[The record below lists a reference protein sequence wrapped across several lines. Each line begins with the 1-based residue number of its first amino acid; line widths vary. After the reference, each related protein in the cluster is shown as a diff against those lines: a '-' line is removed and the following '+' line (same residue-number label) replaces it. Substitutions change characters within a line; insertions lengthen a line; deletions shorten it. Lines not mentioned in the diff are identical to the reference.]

1 MKFTDRWWSAPTEG
15 DNGGTVIVT
24 GRDNMDEAIACG
36 KYIYRIDVY
45 WNYEA
50 EPDGMPCDSDA
61 LLMEQAT
68 DALQKAFKKNTA
80 AIMTG
85 IYTGDGRRDWIFYC
99 LNLRIFSYVFNSAL
113 ESLPQIPLVVEAH
126 DDPEW
131 EEYNNMR
138 DMTYIPDDEN

>member
-1 MKFTDRWWSAPTEG
+1 MKFTDKWWSAPTEG
-15 DNGGTVIVT
+15 DNGSTVIVT
-24 GRDNMDEAIACG
+24 GRDDMDEAIASG

-50 EPDGMPCDSDA
+50 EPSGMPCDSDA
-61 LLMEQAT
+61 CLMEQAT
-68 DALQKAFKKNTA
+68 DALQKAFKKNTV

-99 LNLRIFSYVFNSAL
+99 LNLRIFSSVFNSAL
-113 ESLPQIPLVVEAH
+113 EQLPQIPLVVEAQ

-138 DMTYIPDDEN
+138 DMTYIPDDDN